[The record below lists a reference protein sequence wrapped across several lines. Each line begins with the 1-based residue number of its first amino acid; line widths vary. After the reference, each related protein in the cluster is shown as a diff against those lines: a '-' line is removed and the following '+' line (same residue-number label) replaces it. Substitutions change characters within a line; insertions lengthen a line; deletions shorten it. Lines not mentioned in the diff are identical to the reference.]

1 MKWITLNIQ
10 PTFEAIRDQSIL
22 EENGIRAVVVPYHK
36 TPSFYVGD
44 NQISEL
50 LVMDHH
56 EKEARDILGLPD
68 ELSDFSG

>member
-1 MKWITLNIQ
+1 MKSITLNIQ
-10 PTFEAIRDQSIL
+10 PTVEAIRDQSIL

-36 TPSFYVGD
+36 APSFYVGD

-50 LVMDHH
+50 LVMDHQ

-68 ELSDFSG
+68 ELPDFNG